1 MVLFQIEENDY
12 SIDDDTQD
20 VNFRKLLQQK
30 IIEMKHVGTKD
41 DKNWTITTAPKNPPI
56 FKSRRYESMPALKNE
71 PLSET
76 TEEALEDIK
85 VDILVKWNQG
95 EVLTTVNV

>member
-1 MVLFQIEENDY
+1 MTE
-12 SIDDDTQD
+12 TQD
-20 VNFRKLLQQK
+20 ANFRKLLQQK
-30 IIEMKHVGTKD
+30 IIEMNHIGTID
-41 DKNWTITTAPKNPPI
+41 NKNWTITAAPKNHPI
-56 FKSRRYESMPALKNE
+56 VKSRKYESMPALKNE
-71 PLSET
+71 ALSET

>member
-20 VNFRKLLQQK
+20 ANFRNLLQQK
-30 IIEMKHVGTKD
+30 IIEMEHIGTKD
-41 DKNWTITTAPKNPPI
+41 DKNWTITAASKNPQI
-56 FKSRRYESMPALKNE
+56 VKSRKYESMPALKNE
-71 PLSET
+71 VLSET